1 MKKSFST
8 LYPYLAWWCEN
19 HGYMETGGNT
29 DYGHSLVVLLDDG
42 GTCWESGKITDLNEA
57 YEAAEKYL
65 KEVEI
70 PERFGEEVIAEIESL

>member
-19 HGYMETGGNT
+19 HGYMETGGYPE
-29 DYGHSLVVLLDDG
+29 YGQSLVVLLDDG
-42 GTCWESGKITDLNEA
+42 GTCWESEKISDLNQA

-70 PERFGEEVIAEIESL
+70 PERFGEEVIAEIENS